1 MRRVE
6 LCGQYSLL
14 RLEGVPYLLPY
25 GQSVAEHRRGVR
37 LDEAG
42 VEAWEAL
49 LAADSVDA
57 FVEARLRASGAQGSA
72 REEERHDLLAFVE
85 ALRAMGVLSQETEAR
100 VPHPARVMVAG
111 GLRVGFSGR
120 LALLKDAFSP
130 FYVDD
135 LEAPCDQVVSVLHM
149 PLPPLVGV
157 RLVIQTDE
165 LSVLEA
171 SNVWVLQFRMSPAL
185 YGAHVARDGSWA
197 RFYVGTPKRGEED
210 ALRDD
215 LFHAI
220 RFGFLVLAQQRG
232 RTVLHSCS
240 VRYRDRAVLFSGS
253 SGTGKSTHAR
263 LWEREFGVE
272 QLNGDLNVLY
282 VDEAG
287 QARVCGLPWCGTSG
301 ISRVYDL
308 PLEAVVLLRQAPRDQ
323 VQGLTPDECQ
333 LFLMNRLIT
342 PSWDAETLSQNVC
355 VAGEIARATS
365 ICRLLAT
372 RKPSAAHVMR
382 AQVDAWIDGAEA

>member
-1 MRRVE
+1 ME
-6 LCGQYSLL
+6 LSGKYTLCW
-14 RLEGVPYLLPY
+14 LEGVPYLLPF
-25 GQSVAEHRRGVR
+25 GQSVAEHCRGVR

-57 FVEARLRASGAQGSA
+57 FVQARLAASDVCGSEREEARQG
-72 REEERHDLLAFVE
+72 LLAFVE
-85 ALRAMGVLSQETEAR
+85 GLRAMGVLPQEVEAR

-120 LALLKDAFSP
+120 LSLLSDALDP
-130 FYVDD
+130 FYVED
-135 LEAPCDQVVSVLHM
+135 LDSPCDQVVTIARM
-149 PLPPLVGV
+149 PLPALVGA

-171 SNVWVLQFRMSPAL
+171 DDVWVLQFRMSPAL
-185 YGAHVARDGSWA
+185 HGAHVARDGSWA
-197 RFYVGTPKRGEED
+197 RFFVDLPSSSEAD
-210 ALRDD
+210 ALCKD

-220 RFGFLVLAQQRG
+220 RFAFLVLVQQRG
-232 RTVLHSCS
+232 RAVLHSCS

-263 LWEREFGVE
+263 LWEQEFGVE